1 MTRTARLVAS
11 AAAAALLVAACG
23 GPPAAPARSASPTAS
38 PAAKA
43 RRYELSYSSPHI
55 SVIDAE
61 TRQVVRKTDLPS
73 FTSWTWNDDN
83 NYFDGKSL
91 WLGLRNPTT
100 SDAEVIALDLDSL
113 EVSRRLP
120 LGKDTLTLY
129 IGKATRDGI
138 LLVGKMGSGQVVA
151 VDTKAGRVLW
161 TKDVP
166 TNGDVVCDAD
176 VATIS
181 DGTQRFVYPTRRGD
195 TLVSLSPG
203 TGDVV
208 KAVDTPKGATPLMLT
223 VAPNNLVWVQESG
236 SNTNAVFDPV
246 SLELVK
252 RFPAAKGPFIAT
264 FRPDGK
270 LAYVGHSVDPVVDVF
285 DTASYALVKRVEVG
299 STPDKIAVHP
309 NGRFVYP
316 ILSKE
321 AAVAVID
328 ATTWA
333 VVDRIPIGTNPTG
346 IFLRQLP

>member
-1 MTRTARLVAS
+1 MRRTPRLFAS
-11 AAAAALLVAACG
+11 TVAAGLLAVACAT
-23 GPPAAPARSASPTAS
+23 PAVAPAPSVSPTAS
-38 PAAKA
+38 PAARA
-43 RRYELSYSSPHI
+43 RLYVLSNSSPNI

-61 TRQVVRKTDLPS
+61 TRQVIRKTDLPT

-83 NYFDGKSL
+83 NFFDGKSL

-100 SDAEVIALDLDSL
+100 NEVEVIALDLDSL
-113 EVSRRLP
+113 EVSRRLS

-138 LLVGKMGSGQVVA
+138 VLVGKMGSGQVAA

-176 VATIS
+176 VATLP

-203 TGDVV
+203 TGETV
-208 KAVDTPKGATPLMLT
+208 KTVETPKGATPLMLT

-236 SNTNAVFDPV
+236 SNTNAVFDPAT
-246 SLELVK
+246 LELVK
-252 RFPAAKGPFIAT
+252 RFPAAKGPIIAT
-264 FRPDGK
+264 FSPDGK

-285 DTASYALVKRVEVG
+285 DTTTYALVKRVEVG

-328 ATTWA
+328 TTTWA
-333 VVDRIPIGTNPTG
+333 VLDRIPIGTNPTG